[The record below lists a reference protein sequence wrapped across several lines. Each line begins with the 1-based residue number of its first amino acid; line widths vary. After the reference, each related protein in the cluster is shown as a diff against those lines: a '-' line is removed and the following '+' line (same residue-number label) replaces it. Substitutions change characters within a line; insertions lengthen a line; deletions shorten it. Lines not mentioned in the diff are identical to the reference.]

1 MRLDTPTLL
10 LVTVIVTFM
19 VGTLFLLSWGQ
30 DRRARS
36 LAIWGVAHIAGAVAS
51 GLLALRG
58 VIPDAVSVGVANT
71 VMIGAYGLIWSG
83 VRAFEGRPLRLG
95 LALSGG
101 ALWGCLCLVPEF
113 YGSLAARVI
122 LASAVAGTFCA
133 ACAYEIWRGRGEA
146 LVSRYPAMILLGAYG
161 LVYYVRIPLALL
173 TPLPT
178 NQNLM
183 QSAWLAILC
192 FAGMLFTVAIAFTFM
207 ALTKERVERVQRQA
221 AETDPLTGVA
231 SRRALVAGA
240 EALLADPARPVTLLL
255 FDLDHFKSINDAH
268 GHMVG
273 DGVLVGFCCIVQA
286 LLPPGA
292 LFGRMGG
299 EEFACVL
306 PGRDVEG
313 ALRHAGLIRAAVA
326 RLSVPSLPALSVS
339 VSIGAAG
346 APATGRDLDALLRRA
361 DAALYRAK
369 RNGRNRIEVSPALLA
384 A

>member
-30 DRRARS
+30 DRKARS
-36 LAIWGVAHIAGAVAS
+36 LAIWGIAHITGAVAS
-51 GLLALRG
+51 GLLSLRG
-58 VIPDAVSVGVANT
+58 AIPDAVSVGLANT
-71 VMIGAYGLIWSG
+71 LMIGAYGLIWSG

-101 ALWGCLCLVPEF
+101 ALWGVLCLVPEF
-113 YGSLAARVI
+113 YASLAARVI
-122 LASAVAGTFCA
+122 LASAIAGAFCFA
-133 ACAYEIWRGRGEA
+133 GAYEIWRGRGEP
-146 LVSRYPAMILLGAYG
+146 LVSRYPATILLGAYG
-161 LVYYVRIPLALL
+161 LVYVVRIPLALL

-178 NQNLM
+178 DQNLM

-207 ALTKERVERVQRQA
+207 ALTKERIERVQRLA
-221 AETDPLTGVA
+221 ADTDPLTGVA
-231 SRRALVAGA
+231 SRRALVSAA
-240 EALLADPARPVTLLL
+240 QALLAEPERPVTLLL

-268 GHMVG
+268 GHTVG
-273 DGVLVGFCCIVQA
+273 DGVLVGFCCVVRA
-286 LLPPGA
+286 LLPPDA

-306 PGRDVEG
+306 PDRDVEA
-313 ALRHAGLIRAAVA
+313 ALRYAALIRGAVA
-326 RLSVPSLPALSVS
+326 RLAVPDLPGLSVS
-339 VSIGAAG
+339 VSIGAA
-346 APATGRDLDALLRRA
+346 ASRAFGRDLDTLLREA

-369 RNGRNRIEVSPALLA
+369 RNGRNRVEVSA
-384 A
+384 ARRAA

>member
-10 LVTVIVTFM
+10 LVTVIVTFV
-19 VGTLFLLSWGQ
+19 VGTLFLLSWSQ
-30 DRRARS
+30 DRTARP
-36 LAIWGVAHIAGAVAS
+36 LAIWGVAHVTGAAAS

-58 VIPDAVSVGVANT
+58 VIPDAASIGLANT
-71 VMIGAYGLIWSG
+71 LMIGAYGLIWSG
-83 VRAFEGRPLRLG
+83 VRAFEGRPLRLD
-95 LALSGG
+95 LALAGG
-101 ALWGCLCLVPEF
+101 ALWGALCFVPDF
-113 YGSLAARVI
+113 YASLAARVI
-122 LASAVAGTFCA
+122 LASAIAGGFCA
-133 ACAYEIWRGRGEA
+133 AGAYEIWRGRAEA
-146 LVSRYPAMILLGAYG
+146 LVSRYPAMVLLGAYA
-161 LVYYVRIPLALL
+161 LVYVLRIPLALL

-178 NQNLM
+178 NQDVM

-192 FAGMLFTVAIAFTFM
+192 FVGMLFTVAIAFTFM

-221 AETDPLTGVA
+221 AETDPLTGIA

-240 EALLADPARPVTLLL
+240 QALLAGSDRPVTLLL

-273 DGVLVGFCCIVQA
+273 DGVLVGFCCLVQA

-306 PGRDVEG
+306 PDRDVES
-313 ALRHAGLIRAAVA
+313 ALRHASQIRAAVA
-326 RLSVPSLPALSVS
+326 RLSVPSLPGLAVS
-339 VSIGAAG
+339 VSIGAAES
-346 APATGRDLDALLRRA
+346 AAIGRELDALLRHA

-369 RNGRNRIEVSPALLA
+369 RNGRNRIEVSAALRA